1 MGMGGSEEPTKPGTV
16 RVVRSVTN
24 AGSPLRNDAKRVRK
38 VLAVTVERANRFV
51 TASWVSA
58 RGLREDGPRLPWWQS
73 GGTRIC
79 PPEARPR
86 SLPECCLRVHN
97 DSLTPPAGYFLQWR
111 LPGAATMRR
120 AHGAHAFPP

>member
-51 TASWVSA
+51 EIAPLKGWPE
-58 RGLREDGPRLPWWQS
+58 REDAQLKG
-73 GGTRIC
+73 
-79 PPEARPR
+79 
-86 SLPECCLRVHN
+86 ECCAKSR
-97 DSLTPPAGYFLQWR
+97 
-111 LPGAATMRR
+111 
-120 AHGAHAFPP
+120 